1 MPRLPHNN
9 VPPKFCV
16 SCGDDFALPHHRLC
30 RACLASLNLNIARQ
44 RKLHTDQKRIQ
55 AQSQRSAKAERNRQ
69 RSAKAERDRQRSNP
83 ANFSASNKAIAHQI
97 KLLDA
102 AGLLPDP
109 RRQDYDEVM
118 HSRAIKNRGAPRR
131 PRMPV
136 QAATPAR

>member
-1 MPRLPHNN
+1 MPRAPHNT

-30 RACLASLNLNIARQ
+30 RPCLASLNLNLARQ
-44 RKLHTDQKRIQ
+44 RKLNTDQKRMQ
-55 AQSQRSAKAERNRQ
+55 AQRQ

-83 ANFSASNKAIAHQI
+83 ANFTASNKAIALQI
-97 KLLDA
+97 KLLDQ

-131 PRMPV
+131 PKAKAPTTS
-136 QAATPAR
+136 AEALP